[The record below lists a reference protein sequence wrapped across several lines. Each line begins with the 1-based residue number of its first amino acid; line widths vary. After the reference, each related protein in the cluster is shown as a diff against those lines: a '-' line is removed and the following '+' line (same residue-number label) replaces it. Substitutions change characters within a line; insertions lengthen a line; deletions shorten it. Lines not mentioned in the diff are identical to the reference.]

1 MTIQDPVVRQ
11 PRELTSRDKCVKN
24 AKPREVYK
32 EKKIKRVKDISR
44 NPCEEKVEGEKPSAS
59 VGGQTAGSGVSP
71 EGKIESQQAE
81 RGVDTA
87 ARENTT
93 SRAFPGISAYH
104 CKTRTGVKININLQ
118 NREDAAQGIFLE
130 VTAELKRR
138 DRFRELREYE
148 GDNDTFKIFARQC
161 VDHYRS
167 LPGDWCIGRAH
178 QRGQRDMWY
187 TDFLVIGR
195 MEQDIVTQVQIWID
209 DDCYD
214 IPLDITLNANQ
225 IRYYHTGGIL
235 GSLRSSK
242 TAPSI
247 HTAKRR
253 AF

>member
-1 MTIQDPVVRQ
+1 MTIQDPVIGQ
-11 PRELTSRDKCVKN
+11 PRELTSRDKCEI
-24 AKPREVYK
+24 AQGREKY
-32 EKKIKRVKDISR
+32 IKRKREKDVSR
-44 NPCEEKVEGEKPSAS
+44 ICEENQIGLPSAP
-59 VGGQTAGSGVSP
+59 VGGETAGSGVSP
-71 EGKIESQQAE
+71 EGKREGQEAE
-81 RGVDTA
+81 RGIDTT
-87 ARENTT
+87 ARENIT
-93 SRAFPGISAYH
+93 SRAFTGLSAYH